1 MRFLLTS
8 LWLLSTTAFGAS
20 VTDDLGRQVTVAS
33 PAQRIITLSPHST
46 EFIRELGITD
56 RLVAAANDGKSL
68 PATTQVISGYGAL
81 DREWLL
87 SKQPDLVIAWGSG
100 NRSQDIAWLTENKIP
115 TFVSEPA
122 SLKAIADT
130 LIKLGKLTDSQIHA
144 QQASDQFLHNLQ
156 QACPTAV
163 NEQEVHIVIWDQP
176 AMTLG
181 GEHWLNELLE
191 KAHFKNTWQH
201 IKRMVFTI
209 EREAAMNKQTIAQ
222 VDLRQGQTASEK
234 RFVSEHL
241 NRPSPSLALG
251 LKELCE
257 QRRN

>member
-1 MRFLLTS
+1 MRFSLFS
-8 LWLLSTTAFGAS
+8 LWLLSSASFGVS
-20 VTDDLGRQVTVAS
+20 VTDDLDHQVTVTS
-33 PAQRIITLSPHST
+33 PAQRIITLSPHGT
-46 EFIRELGITD
+46 EFIRELGLTD
-56 RLVAAANDGKSL
+56 RLVAAANDGKPL
-68 PATTQVISGYGAL
+68 PATSQVISGYGSL

-100 NRSQDIAWLTENKIP
+100 NRSQDIAWLTQNKIP

-130 LIKLGKLTDSQIHA
+130 LIKLGELTDSQVRAH
-144 QQASDQFLHNLQ
+144 QVRDQFLRNLQ
-156 QACPTAV
+156 QACPTAL
-163 NEQEVHIVIWDQP
+163 NQQEVHIVIWDQP

-191 KAHFKNTWQH
+191 KAQFKNTWQH

-209 EREAAMNKQTIAQ
+209 EREARMNKQTIAQ
-222 VDLRQGQTASEK
+222 IDLRQGQTVGEK

-257 QRRN
+257 QRSH